1 MRLFTFSIFTLTALL
16 LSSCNALQKS
26 QTTTSTKSSK
36 NKRTET
42 KHNSQSSSATI
53 TTMPISDE
61 DINGEWTI
69 IEVNGEKTTGDER
82 PYIYFNIS
90 DNRFYGSNG
99 CNIINGDFKISG
111 TALKTEN
118 IIATQKACHDAE
130 YEYQINYALSQV
142 SSYTVQKQGNED
154 YLSLY
159 DTNSTKILV
168 LRKHNMDYLNGT
180 WSVIKINNTVCND
193 KNIKFVIDIPEQKLH
208 GNTGCNIVN
217 GQLFIDPD
225 KENSI
230 QFHQLMST
238 RMACPNQSQETALL
252 VALEEV
258 ESAKKNNDQ
267 TISLLNKKG
276 TEILILKKE

>member
-1 MRLFTFSIFTLTALL
+1 MRLITLSIFTITALL

-26 QTTTSTKSSK
+26 HTGTAAKTSK
-36 NKRTET
+36 NKKTET
-42 KHNSQSSSATI
+42 KHNEQSGATAI
-53 TTMPISDE
+53 ATTLISDE

-99 CNIINGDFKISG
+99 CNIVNGDFRISG
-111 TALKTEN
+111 TTLTAEN
-118 IIATQKACHDAE
+118 IIATQKACHNAK
-130 YEYQINYALSQV
+130 YEYQINYALGQIA
-142 SSYTVQKQGNED
+142 SYTIKKQGNED

-159 DTNSTKILV
+159 DTNRTKILV

-180 WSVIKINNTVCND
+180 WSVIKINNTACND

-230 QFHQLMST
+230 QFHQLIST

-258 ESAKKNNDQ
+258 ESAKKNSDQ
-267 TISLLNKKG
+267 TISLLNNKG